1 MKRILIIKPS
11 SMGDVLH
18 AFPAVHALL
27 AANPGLAVDW
37 VINPAFSELLD
48 YLPGI
53 QRKIFFRRRE
63 LGRFSTFFLK
73 NYERAG

>member
-18 AFPAVHALL
+18 AFPAVHALM
-27 AANPGLAVDW
+27 AADTGLTVDW
-37 VINPAFSELLD
+37 VINPAFAELLD

-53 QRKIFFRRRE
+53 RRKILFRRRE
-63 LGRFSTFFLK
+63 LGRL
-73 NYERAG
+73 